1 MRIFGKPKTKSAPAE
16 PGLPLEPPPPAD
28 LPKGDFD
35 SAAPRG
41 SASPHPEPGGRS
53 RAPQGQSPQGQGQ
66 GRGRNPQRNQPG
78 GQPRSRRQGHKPSQG
93 TRPPQGPSAQAAPA
107 KPVPPPPAARPPR
120 QAPVPRT
127 TPFEEQIRYF
137 FRSKELREQALTHSS
152 YAYENQ
158 GRGRDNE
165 LLEFLGDSVIGLIAA
180 DYFFSNYRDTTEGDL
195 SKLKSS
201 ASSTVALA
209 EFAKQINLDKH
220 IRLGRGEERS
230 GGRHK
235 SNILADVFEA
245 VVGAIY
251 LDGGYEAARYF
262 FLPLIESTFQKVQ
275 TSGYTVDNYKS
286 ALQEYLQKEDLPS
299 PNYKVV
305 SCTGPDHDRV
315 FTVEVFA
322 NRTSLAKA
330 KGASRKAAEQKAA
343 EMALKSFLGRKIK
356 SLTPETFIVEK

>member
-1 MRIFGKPKTKSAPAE
+1 M
-16 PGLPLEPPPPAD
+16 
-28 LPKGDFD
+28 
-35 SAAPRG
+35 
-41 SASPHPEPGGRS
+41 
-53 RAPQGQSPQGQGQ
+53 
-66 GRGRNPQRNQPG
+66 
-78 GQPRSRRQGHKPSQG
+78 
-93 TRPPQGPSAQAAPA
+93 
-107 KPVPPPPAARPPR
+107 
-120 QAPVPRT
+120 PRT
-127 TPFEEQIRYF
+127 TPFEEQIHYF
-137 FRSKELREQALTHSS
+137 FRSKDLREQALTHSS

-158 GRGRDNE
+158 GQCRDNE
-165 LLEFLGDSVIGLIAA
+165 LLEFLGDSVIGLITA

-209 EFAKQINLDKH
+209 EFAKQIHLDNH

-245 VVGAIY
+245 VIGAIY
-251 LDGGYEAARYF
+251 LDGGFEAARYF

-275 TSGYTVDNYKS
+275 TIGYTVDNYKS

-299 PNYKVV
+299 PSYKVV

-343 EMALKSFLGRKIK
+343 ETALKSFLGRKIK

>member
-1 MRIFGKPKTKSAPAE
+1 V
-16 PGLPLEPPPPAD
+16 
-28 LPKGDFD
+28 
-35 SAAPRG
+35 
-41 SASPHPEPGGRS
+41 
-53 RAPQGQSPQGQGQ
+53 PQ
-66 GRGRNPQRNQPG
+66 
-78 GQPRSRRQGHKPSQG
+78 
-93 TRPPQGPSAQAAPA
+93 
-107 KPVPPPPAARPPR
+107 
-120 QAPVPRT
+120 VPRT

-137 FRSKELREQALTHSS
+137 FRDKGLREQALTHSS
-152 YAYENQ
+152 FAYENQ

-165 LLEFLGDSVIGLIAA
+165 LLEFLGDSVIGLITA
-180 DYFFSNYRDTTEGDL
+180 DYFYTTYRDTTEGEL

-209 EFAKQINLDKH
+209 EFAKQIHLDKY
-220 IRLGRGEERS
+220 IQLGRGEERS

-235 SNILADVFEA
+235 ANILADVFEA

-251 LDGGYEAARYF
+251 LDSGLEAARYF
-262 FLPLIESTFQKVQ
+262 FLPLVESTFQKVQ

-299 PNYKVV
+299 PSYKVV

-315 FTVEVFA
+315 FTVECYA

-343 EMALKSFLGRKIK
+343 EAALKSFMGKKIK